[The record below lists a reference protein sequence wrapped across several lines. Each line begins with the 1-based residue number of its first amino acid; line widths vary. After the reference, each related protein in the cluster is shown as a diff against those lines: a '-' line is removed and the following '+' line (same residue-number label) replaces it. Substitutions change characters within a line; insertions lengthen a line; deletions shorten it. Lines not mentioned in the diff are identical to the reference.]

1 MKLRKKNV
9 NIRRSRLT
17 NEPAA
22 DDRRPIDKGADRVG
36 HGAQSRLC
44 SILLLQADDGASS
57 VPCVSE
63 LYHSI
68 YTRVV
73 PFFLRLELVPHFM
86 YVLIVMQ
93 AYAQLLN
100 VYERHE

>member
-9 NIRRSRLT
+9 NIRRPRLT

-22 DDRRPIDKGADRVG
+22 DDKGADRVG

-68 YTRVV
+68 YARVV